1 MIDKESWLE
10 DEKICNFQ
18 LPYKIE
24 KVELSWQWT
33 LYVFIHQQVN

>member
-1 MIDKESWLE
+1 MIDQESWLE

-24 KVELSWQWT
+24 KVEVSW
-33 LYVFIHQQVN
+33 